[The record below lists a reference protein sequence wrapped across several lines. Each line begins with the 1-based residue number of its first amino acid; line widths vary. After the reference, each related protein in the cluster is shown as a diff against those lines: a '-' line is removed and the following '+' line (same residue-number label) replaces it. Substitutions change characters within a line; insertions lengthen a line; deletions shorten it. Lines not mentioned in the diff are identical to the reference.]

1 MPADDQSLRGEIRN
15 EVALRWEVASDG
27 VVVWLAVPRE
37 KAPQYPIH
45 FGVIYQPHMRG
56 RDMDYFPLKHLSPLG
71 DDQIVTSVN

>member
-1 MPADDQSLRGEIRN
+1 MRSL
-15 EVALRWEVASDG
+15 SDG
-27 VVVWLAVPRE
+27 RSRLMELSSGRLAVPRE

-71 DDQIVTSVN
+71 DDQIVAPVY